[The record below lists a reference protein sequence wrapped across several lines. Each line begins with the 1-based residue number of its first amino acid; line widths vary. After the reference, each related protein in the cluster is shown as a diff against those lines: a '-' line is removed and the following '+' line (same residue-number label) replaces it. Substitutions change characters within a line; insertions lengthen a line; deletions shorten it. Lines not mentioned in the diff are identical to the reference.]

1 MEEVAVLKE
10 KTRMHVKKGD
20 TVQLIAG
27 KDKGKT
33 GKVLTAFPKDKRVIV
48 EGVNMLTK
56 HVKPTR
62 QMQQGGIIHQEG
74 PLHVSNVLLYCPKCK
89 KGRRTGRKILKDGSK
104 VRYCRTCGE
113 TLDK

>member
-1 MEEVAVLKE
+1 VAVLKG
-10 KTRMHVKKGD
+10 KAKMHVRKGD
-20 TVQLIAG
+20 TVELISG
-27 KDKGKT
+27 KDKGKK
-33 GKVLTAFPKDKRVIV
+33 GKVLTAFPKGNRVIV

-74 PLHVSNVLLYCPKCK
+74 PVHASNVLLYCPKCK
-89 KGRRTGRKILKDGSK
+89 KGRRTGKKILKDGTK
-104 VRYCRTCGE
+104 VRFCRTCGE

>member
-1 MEEVAVLKE
+1 MKGKAK
-10 KTRMHVKKGD
+10 MHVRKGD
-20 TVQLIAG
+20 TVELISG
-27 KDKGKT
+27 KDKGKK
-33 GKVLTAFPKDKRVIV
+33 GKVLTAFPKDNRVIV

-74 PLHVSNVLLYCPKCK
+74 PVHASNVLLYCPKCK
-89 KGRRTGRKILKDGSK
+89 RGRRYGRKILKDGAK
-104 VRYCRTCGE
+104 VRFCRTCGE

>member
-1 MEEVAVLKE
+1 VAVLKG
-10 KTRMHVKKGD
+10 KAKMHVKKGD
-20 TVQLIAG
+20 TVELISG
-27 KDKGKT
+27 KDKGKK
-33 GKVLTAFPKDKRVIV
+33 GKVLTAFPKDNRVIV

-74 PLHVSNVLLYCPKCK
+74 PVHASNVLLYCSKCK
-89 KGRRTGRKILKDGSK
+89 KGRRTGKKILKDGTK
-104 VRYCRTCGE
+104 VRFCRTCGE